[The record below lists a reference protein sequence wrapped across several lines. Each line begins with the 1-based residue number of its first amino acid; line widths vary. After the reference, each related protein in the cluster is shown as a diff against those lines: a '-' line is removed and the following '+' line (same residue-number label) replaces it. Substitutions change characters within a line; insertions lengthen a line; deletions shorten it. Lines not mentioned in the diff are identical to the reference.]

1 MENLN
6 VCQTEAPGRP
16 NRVGRMPIDRFCFYS
31 LYLKVSQK
39 QGNTMQ
45 PDQVASRILEIL
57 AEVAEGLDLSN
68 LDPDLSLRE
77 QLGLDSVAFLDFVM
91 VLRNRY
97 GIEVPEEDYQELLTL
112 NTSVE
117 YLGPRFD
124 RSGSS

>member
-1 MENLN
+1 
-6 VCQTEAPGRP
+6 
-16 NRVGRMPIDRFCFYS
+16 
-31 LYLKVSQK
+31 
-39 QGNTMQ
+39 MQ

-68 LDPDLSLRE
+68 LDADLSLRE
-77 QLGLDSVAFLDFVM
+77 QLGLDSVDFLDFVM

-97 GIEVPEEDYQELLTL
+97 GIEVPEEDYQELMTL

>member
-1 MENLN
+1 M
-6 VCQTEAPGRP
+6 R
-16 NRVGRMPIDRFCFYS
+16 
-31 LYLKVSQK
+31 
-39 QGNTMQ
+39 